1 MPYLLLK
8 VCLLLSPVFFL
19 QPEAEAVSVPPLPAA
34 ERQKIEWA
42 LQVLERVQQEWPRQ
56 TPLPPCIVL
65 FGAEAQWLLG
75 CRSVPPGVVPVIGQI
90 FAGEPVYASTAPLI
104 LPHVRVPYAQ
114 VGASV
119 VGQGLLYMP
128 QVPASEPYRAQP
140 WFLIQR
146 QEDLQRQHPAFQN
159 ITDTEWLSL
168 FVHEVFHMLMQLP
181 EPGIAAQLARAGQP
195 EGGFVDQEALK
206 AFYRQEPE
214 LQALLAAEH
223 RLLREGLSAGPLS
236 SAEARALLQQWWVLY
251 QQRLERFGA
260 AFDGHYAEW
269 DAFWT
274 FLEGTA
280 RYIESRLLIDPAWQP
295 PGMAANPLAQRG
307 TYADL
312 PPVNRSIAAHYY
324 YAIGMHLAFV
334 MDAIDPHWSDT
345 VFSTPGWLVGQVKK
359 MLHPPS
365 ASCSGGCQTN

>member
-1 MPYLLLK
+1 MRYLLLK
-8 VCLLLSPVFFL
+8 VCLLLSPVLSL
-19 QPEAEAVSVPPLPAA
+19 QAAAASASAPALPAA
-34 ERQKIEWA
+34 ERQQLETA
-42 LQVLERVQQEWPRQ
+42 RQVLERVQGQWPRQ

-75 CRSVPPGVVPVIGQI
+75 CRSVPAGLQPVFGQI
-90 FAGEPVYASTAPLI
+90 FAGEPVYASTEPLV

-114 VGASV
+114 VRATV

-128 QVPASEPYRAQP
+128 QVPASAPYREQP

-146 QEDLQRQHPAFQN
+146 QGDLQRHHPAFQD
-159 ITDTEWLSL
+159 ITATEWLSL

-206 AFYRQEPE
+206 ALYRQEPE

-223 RLLREGLSAGPLS
+223 HLLAEGLSAGPLS
-236 SAEARALLQQWWVLY
+236 AAEARTLLQQWWDLY
-251 QQRLERFGA
+251 QQRLARFGS
-260 AFDGHYAEW
+260 AFGGHYAEW

-334 MDAIDPHWSDT
+334 LDAIDPHWPET
-345 VFSTPGWLVGQVKK
+345 VFNTPGWLVGQAQKI
-359 MLHPPS
+359 LDPPS
-365 ASCSGGCQTN
+365 ASCD